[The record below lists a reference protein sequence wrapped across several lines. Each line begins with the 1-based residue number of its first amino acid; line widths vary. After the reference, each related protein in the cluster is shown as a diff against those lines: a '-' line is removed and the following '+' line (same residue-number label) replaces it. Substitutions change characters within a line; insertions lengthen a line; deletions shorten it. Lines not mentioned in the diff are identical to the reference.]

1 MTQQGR
7 TGVDP
12 ILEDALNA
20 ITGESALDGDKKS
33 VTTSDDDFSPGSS
46 DSPPETQDQ
55 GLSSPLMDQGF
66 DDFNEEP
73 LLTPETPTLSSFD
86 PEMTFD
92 QSVLGADDSFLS
104 DVMGDGSFAD
114 LSSVSSDDELSEP
127 MKHDPLNDQVS
138 FTEVE
143 LQKNKAEGS
152 HSATVPVQKNE
163 SDIDADIF
171 LVQEPEFGSLVTSDD
186 NSTSGLEPSSH
197 EDDFEPDSLLTT
209 STTDLSLS
217 DDPDNEFED
226 SVDALL
232 SSGDTGL
239 LSGMDST
246 GFDLDGS
253 NGPESD
259 DDDIDTLLGLE
270 PDDSN
275 FPTTETSPIEKK
287 QSMLDDDDDDDDDQ
301 TGSFTDHLASDFLS
315 NVSAYPSSP
324 EFITGSPEQ
333 LTGVDPYLLQ
343 GEDLD
348 HQVDVKNP
356 EDLEDFLES
365 LDIPK
370 NDPIKNFGPAESMQE
385 PASLSHYL
393 AQEAQHI
400 SSTQA
405 SSSEPLQPK
414 KTSAEIEP
422 SVKKKGKFVTTLLSA
437 LLVAGLCA
445 AAGGYAVYQYSMSQ
459 VEANSKELDESSEQF
474 KSTLVALTA
483 RAKQLEERLAKTDG
497 QIAKIEGYYTSL
509 QTEQSRVL
517 QEQTRLNEQLA
528 SIKQESGEYEAA
540 MIERLQ
546 SVLLLTRGISDQMSS
561 QELRLK
567 ESVFKET
574 VAALESRATG
584 LGNEQLNAV
593 LKDLQDNTTRL
604 EQIEVNLQ
612 AQKTLLTL
620 MGDETEFV
628 KSRLGQMENRET
640 KKTPP
645 APTRPSTTQ
654 SNSTAVNSST
664 KPNIPQKAPEQIA
677 KELGWQ
683 IDIPNPHEESKSGY
697 TLIGVLQKSP
707 GVYEI
712 YVQKKMARSATE
724 YESYIYSPSEKSII
738 PGYGMIKGVQQTDS
752 DSSVVPYQILTETG
766 IIRGRMR

>member
-12 ILEDALNA
+12 ILEDALNV
-20 ITGESALDGDKKS
+20 ITGESALDGDQKS

-46 DSPPETQDQ
+46 SSPPVTTEQA
-55 GLSSPLMDQGF
+55 LVSPLMVQGF

-73 LLTPETPTLSSFD
+73 LLTQETPALSSFD
-86 PEMTFD
+86 P
-92 QSVLGADDSFLS
+92 SVLGADDSFLS
-104 DVMGDGSFAD
+104 DVMGDGSFPD
-114 LSSVSSDDELSEP
+114 MSSVSSDDELFEP
-127 MKHDPLNDQVS
+127 MMHDPLNDLAP
-138 FTEVE
+138 FTETAP
-143 LQKNKAEGS
+143 QKNKSEDS
-152 HSATVPVQKNE
+152 HSAADNRQKNE
-163 SDIDADIF
+163 ADIDADIF
-171 LVQEPEFGSLVTSDD
+171 LVQDSEFGSLVTSDD
-186 NSTSGLEPSSH
+186 NSSGLEPPGH

-209 STTDLSLS
+209 STTDSLVL

-232 SSGDTGL
+232 SSGDAGL
-239 LSGMDST
+239 LSGMDQT

-259 DDDIDTLLGLE
+259 DDDIDKLLGLE
-270 PDDSN
+270 PDDSS
-275 FPTTETSPIEKK
+275 FPAADTSPIEKN
-287 QSMLDDDDDDDDDQ
+287 QSRMDDNQ
-301 TGSFTDHLASDFLS
+301 SNSFTDQLASNFLS
-315 NVSAYPSSP
+315 DASAYPSSP
-324 EFITGSPEQ
+324 EFIADSPEH
-333 LTGVDPYLLQ
+333 LTGIDPYLLQ
-343 GEDLD
+343 SGEVDN
-348 HQVDVKNP
+348 QVDVKNP

-365 LDIPK
+365 LHIPK
-370 NDPIKNFGPAESMQE
+370 NDPMKSFGPAESMQE
-385 PASLSHYL
+385 PESLSHYL
-393 AQEAQHI
+393 AQEARHI

-405 SSSEPLQPK
+405 SSSEPLQPQK
-414 KTSAEIEP
+414 NSGANDP
-422 SVKKKGKFVTTLLSA
+422 SVKRKGKVIATLLSA
-437 LLVAGLCA
+437 LLVAGLGA
-445 AAGGYAVYQYSMSQ
+445 AAGGYAIHQYSMSQ

-483 RAKQLEERLAKTDG
+483 RAKQLEDRLAKTDG
-497 QIAKIEGYYTSL
+497 QIAKVEGYYTSL
-509 QTEQSRVL
+509 QTEQNRVL

-574 VAALESRATG
+574 VAALESRASG

-628 KSRLGQMENRET
+628 KSRLGQMENKET
-640 KKTPP
+640 KKSLP
-645 APTRPSTTQ
+645 APARPSTTQ
-654 SNSTAVNSST
+654 SNSAAVNSAT
-664 KPNIPQKAPEQIA
+664 KSNIPQKAPEQIA